1 MGEGGVGCG
10 FVPGWGAGGVGGSA
24 GTRQVPQLQG
34 TPPARAAPVRRTA
47 ARAHACPCTGPHAP
61 AGQHPSPPASPCPL
75 QRWRRRRPAP
85 AREPGSGRGSAPN
98 RFPRAAGHRHR
109 QRRMSKA
116 WRRGRMEGGE
126 HGEEAE
132 AGGGHGSH
140 KKKHKKHK
148 KKHKKKH
155 HHEVAG
161 PPPEPTAGLRKPQ
174 LKLKIKLGGQILG
187 TKSVPTFTVVPEAP
201 RSPSP
206 LMVADEEEEP
216 TEGVPIEQYRAWLD
230 EDSNLDPSPLPDLD
244 SENCFPSRE
253 DDDEEEERWLD
264 ALEKGEL
271 DDNGEL
277 KKEVDESLLT
287 ARQKALLHKQQSQ
300 PLLELP
306 MGYKAKELTEE
317 MLVKREE
324 RARKRRLQAAKKA
337 EENKNQTIERL
348 TKTNKAKAWP
358 CPCCPP
364 RPPLCPHLSSAASLA
379 APTTSAMPAPA
390 LGCRSAAWPAT
401 GGIFSCRRQW
411 PRGRGQGGGTSPP
424 AMDRGGRGCE
434 VAPEVTVGVLGGR
447 GIPGGAGPGAGPA
460 VAPPPGAAGFIKG
473 GWCRSR
479 VCPCPRGALWYGPG
493 TPLGC
498 VMVRP

>member
-1 MGEGGVGCG
+1 
-10 FVPGWGAGGVGGSA
+10 
-24 GTRQVPQLQG
+24 
-34 TPPARAAPVRRTA
+34 
-47 ARAHACPCTGPHAP
+47 
-61 AGQHPSPPASPCPL
+61 
-75 QRWRRRRPAP
+75 
-85 AREPGSGRGSAPN
+85 
-98 RFPRAAGHRHR
+98 
-109 QRRMSKA
+109 MSKA
-116 WRRGRMEGGE
+116 WRRGRMERGE
-126 HGEEAE
+126 QGEEAE
-132 AGGGHGSH
+132 GGHGSH

-155 HHEVAG
+155 HQETGG
-161 PPPEPTAGLRKPQ
+161 PPPEPLRKPQ
-174 LKLKIKLGGQILG
+174 LKLRIKLGGQILG

-206 LMVADEEEEP
+206 LMGAEEEEEEP

-244 SENCFPSRE
+244 SENCFPARE
-253 DDDEEEERWLD
+253 EEEEEEERWLD

-348 TKTNKAKAWP
+348 TKTNKAKVKTLRERKAKPAP
-358 CPCCPP
+358 CPVVHYCNAADIITVSFPAGVALPLTPAPP
-364 RPPLCPHLSSAASLA
+364 RPLPPAPLLCGVPGCPNPKRYSCSRTGRPLCSLA
-379 APTTSAMPAPA
+379 CYRRN
-390 LGCRSAAWPAT
+390 LGLQEAAA
-401 GGIFSCRRQW
+401 
-411 PRGRGQGGGTSPP
+411 
-424 AMDRGGRGCE
+424 
-434 VAPEVTVGVLGGR
+434 
-447 GIPGGAGPGAGPA
+447 
-460 VAPPPGAAGFIKG
+460 
-473 GWCRSR
+473 
-479 VCPCPRGALWYGPG
+479 
-493 TPLGC
+493 
-498 VMVRP
+498 